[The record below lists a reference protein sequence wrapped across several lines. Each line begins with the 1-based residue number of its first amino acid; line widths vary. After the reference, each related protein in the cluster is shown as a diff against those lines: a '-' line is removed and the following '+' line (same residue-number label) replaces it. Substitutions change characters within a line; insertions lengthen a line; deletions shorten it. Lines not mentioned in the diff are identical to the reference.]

1 MTQFDLLELLASTN
15 GILVDLSEDGAEEQV
30 YEHAYMLGLLQRTE
44 REDTR
49 LVTRAELVKMLLD
62 SGGYWKEGQITDIFR
77 FNFPDAD
84 RIPKAF
90 FWYAASGQG
99 LGIVSGD
106 EHGNFAAGQVA
117 TRQEAIAILYQF
129 MAR

>member
-1 MTQFDLLELLASTN
+1 MAVDLLALLASTN

-62 SGGYWKEGQITDIFR
+62 SGGYGKAAQIPDIFR
-77 FNFPDAD
+77 CTFADAD
-84 RIPKAF
+84 RIPQAYYG
-90 FWYAASGQG
+90 YAAIAQG

-117 TRQEAIAILYQF
+117 TREEAIAILYQF